1 MPKRARYD
9 DALTPYT
16 QSSQSNRLRMFGRM
30 RRRGSRYSRRTPR
43 YRTPSTEI
51 YSFRRTI
58 LQNINLFQAGGW
70 NNTGFYDLG
79 IFPSLARC
87 EFVISG
93 ALAFQPVMPNVTE
106 FINLFDQYMIRKCT
120 VSMTWSGTDTPSNA
134 TGYTTPTFHIV
145 SDYNSTGNLTLTD
158 YQQYPD
164 MKTIT
169 ASNGKKITWSFV
181 PRCRL
186 DVLTDTGITSTS
198 AANKAYQWID
208 TSANTVQH
216 LGARVFFNNFNR
228 NNAFDL
234 GTMIMEVSYDI
245 DFKFVR

>member
-1 MPKRARYD
+1 MPKRSRTD
-9 DALTPYT
+9 DSFSYSPST
-16 QSSQSNRLRMFGRM
+16 SRRLRISSGM
-30 RRRGSRYSRRTPR
+30 RKKYSRSVRYPR
-43 YRTPSTEI
+43 YKSPSGGI
-51 YSFRRTI
+51 YSFRRAV

-87 EFVISG
+87 DFVISG

-106 FINLFDQYMIRKCT
+106 FINLFDQYMIRKIT
-120 VSMTWSGTDTPSNA
+120 VSMTWSGTDNAANA
-134 TGYTTPTFHIV
+134 TGYTAPTFHIV
-145 SDYNSTGNLTLTD
+145 NDYNSTGNLTLSD

-164 MKTIT
+164 MKTVT
-169 ASNGKKITWSFV
+169 AANGKKIIWSFA

-198 AANKAYQWID
+198 AANKAYQWLD

-216 LGARVFFNNFNR
+216 LGTRAFFNNFNR

-234 GTMIMEVSYDI
+234 GTIIIEVSYDI